1 MTKRIR
7 NLFVAILS
15 CLLVAV
21 ACVGMVS
28 LVKADVTVIT
38 MTGTAEANVKTAE
51 KSGLRFSAVINKSEY
66 QTLTQDKDAKVGMII
81 VPTDHLNAAISQ
93 GLDFT
98 IEELSTYAP
107 FEGYAFYDYAETV
120 KDNGDEYQ
128 FWMTVPNISGANYNR
143 DFSARAFIEINE
155 GNSVSRVYA
164 DYDAENARNVYEVAY
179 SAYTDGTIEDQT
191 GKEIAKTFI
200 DGVAVLE
207 YDSNSG
213 KVVIANNQ
221 GDYTSPYTIEKDG
234 LGNYIINGRGVNPSA
249 MTYGLER
256 KTSFT
261 FTDTTNSATVNTILT
276 QEAKFGENNSV
287 SLQSAQV
294 NGNSTKANLQAVSDY
309 IGYVAFNGSYDV
321 GTYVTTTFK
330 GNNMPQVMFFSNV
343 IDGDLTGVAYDDE
356 TRQGVVAM
364 NGVVGYGGANH
375 ATNLYKVIGPNRMSV
390 SNYTSEYYINLNILN
405 GDSYPLLTQDGLNV
419 DTSDVTYRYTVGTY
433 LNDSNAIIWE
443 VFLYNNDTDA
453 LIYHEELAL
462 RNTAAGYNPLMSDD
476 ITASNIVIYSC
487 LKGTKDLY
495 DTDFTYSMPFS
506 RDILLEDIKHSGAT
520 INDRCDTVTL
530 TGISVT
536 NGQIG
541 TWKAVKNNYIGFD
554 SLYGLGTYID
564 FYYTGDNV
572 PYVTFFADQID
583 GCMNAYDSTGSNS
596 IDGFNRAGIMIASGG
611 RTYTTPGSGS
621 QATANTENNLYF
633 YGPYRYH
640 YTSSYYTKYD
650 VANYTSVENSNFT
663 EILHNNA
670 VDNKQ
675 YKLTYGMI
683 DVDGSIY
690 ADIALSYLKE
700 NETEYTPI
708 CSLKL
713 DTGVTVEEMKTALDI
728 TEGDLV
734 GKIIVYAAVKGA
746 GNDTTFR
753 FSQPYTKTN
762 G

>member
-1 MTKRIR
+1 
-7 NLFVAILS
+7 
-15 CLLVAV
+15 
-21 ACVGMVS
+21 
-28 LVKADVTVIT
+28 
-38 MTGTAEANVKTAE
+38 
-51 KSGLRFSAVINKSEY
+51 
-66 QTLTQDKDAKVGMII
+66 I

-98 IEELSTYAP
+98 IEKLSTYAP

-155 GNSVSRVYA
+155 ENSVSRVYA

-207 YDSNSG
+207 YDEDNDE
-213 KVVIANNQ
+213 VVIANNK
-221 GDYTSPYTIEKDG
+221 GEYTSPYIIEKDG
-234 LGNYIINGRGVNPSA
+234 LGNYVVNGKGINPSA
-249 MTYGLER
+249 MTYGSER

-276 QEAKFGENNSV
+276 QEAKFGENNTV

-462 RNTAAGYNPLMSDD
+462 KNTAAGYNPLMSDD

-530 TGISVT
+530 TGV
-536 NGQIG
+536 Q
-541 TWKAVKNNYIGFD
+541 ANNALGGSIRLVSNSHIGFD
-554 SLYGLGTYID
+554 RAYGLGTYID
-564 FYYTGDNV
+564 LYYIGNNM
-572 PYVTFFADQID
+572 PYVCFFADQID
-583 GCMNAYDSTGSNS
+583 GCMNYVH
-596 IDGFNRAGIMIASGG
+596 
-611 RTYTTPGSGS
+611 GSGDN
-621 QATANTENNLYF
+621 ATYRYGLLMMPNRFVSGAESTMTGTDRMNI
-633 YGPYRYH
+633 YGPNRY
-640 YTSSYYTKYD
+640 KQ
-650 VANYTSVENSNFT
+650 T
-663 EILHNNA
+663 EISVKWTTMHA
-670 VDNKQ
+670 EMTPTGVIADRK
-675 YKLTYGMI
+675 YKLSVGTYETDGTI
-683 DVDGSIY
+683 YLDVKLFYFDG
-690 ADIALSYLKE
+690 
-700 NETEYTPI
+700 TEYA
-708 CSLKL
+708 KL
-713 DTGVTVEEMKTALDI
+713 FESENLSTNVTVEAMKTALSLGEKDA
-728 TEGDLV
+728 LA
-734 GKIIVYAAVKGA
+734 GKIIVYASMKGA
-746 GNDTTFR
+746 GNDTTFS